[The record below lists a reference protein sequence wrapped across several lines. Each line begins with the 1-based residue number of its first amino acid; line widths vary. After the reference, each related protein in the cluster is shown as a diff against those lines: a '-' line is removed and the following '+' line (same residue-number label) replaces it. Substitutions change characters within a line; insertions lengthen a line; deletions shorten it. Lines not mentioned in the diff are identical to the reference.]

1 MMMMV
6 VVVMMMMMMMMML
19 VLVMMMVMV
28 VMIMMI
34 MMMMVM
40 MLMIITMMMVMMMMM
55 VMKMI
60 NSGCWYCHKNGFSD
74 SSEWFHIIYDRQW
87 WYLASSAHGA
97 KVMIVLWWL
106 LMCIMQ
112 WSGDFTLGCKG
123 PSTIQPQSMNP
134 ANSNAVQKKKRNTL
148 GVAAFKVT
156 SKVCETNGTRFSAG
170 SLSGFY
176 DVIRCGNKFRTGL
189 VIILQLPLPCSF
201 VPRSHVY

>member
-1 MMMMV
+1 
-6 VVVMMMMMMMMML
+6 MMMMMM
-19 VLVMMMVMV
+19 VMV
-28 VMIMMI
+28 

-40 MLMIITMMMVMMMMM
+40 M
-55 VMKMI
+55 MI

-74 SSEWFHIIYDRQW
+74 SSEWFRGLIIYDRHW

-97 KVMIVLWWL
+97 NVMMVLWWL
-106 LMCIMQ
+106 LMCVMQ

-156 SKVCETNGTRFSAG
+156 NKVCEMNGTRFSAD
-170 SLSGFY
+170 SLSNM
-176 DVIRCGNKFRTGL
+176 IRLWKQAFLVPLSQDHMCAKPHPILVYWLRTYEFFRCFPG
-189 VIILQLPLPCSF
+189 ILISLDIVLLDLLPLLFAPVCFKGS
-201 VPRSHVY
+201 YNKN